1 MLWTRLSPPMLEI
14 VTSKADRAVM
24 AVTIERDCP
33 VCLGFV
39 GLPRRRKILH
49 GIVKGCARGS
59 RPRAWCSSA
68 EQTVSERAAHSAV
81 ASERLAVGHR

>member
-39 GLPRRRKILH
+39 GRPK
-49 GIVKGCARGS
+49 KKDPARH
-59 RPRAWCSSA
+59 RQRMRARVTSQS
-68 EQTVSERAAHSAV
+68 VV
-81 ASERLAVGHR
+81 